1 MTYRLSRPR
10 LFLTVASL
18 YGARSSCSRA
28 QVGVIALRE
37 WRIVASGY
45 VGAPRGEPHCLDEEC
60 IMEGGGCIRSV
71 HAEAN
76 MIAWSAREGI
86 SLKDTMVVCTHQ
98 PCLSCAKLL
107 LNAGISS
114 FIWRSPYRDE
124 RGLELLKRNGIKTMD
139 SEQFEVAWD

>member
-1 MTYRLSRPR
+1 MTYRLTRPR
-10 LFLTVASL
+10 LFTSIALL
-18 YGARSSCSRA
+18 YGQRSSCSRA

-45 VGAPRGEPHCLDEEC
+45 VGAPKGEPHCLDEGCLIE
-60 IMEGGGCIRSV
+60 EGGCIRSV

-76 MIAWSAREGI
+76 MIAWAAREGI

-107 LNAGISS
+107 LNAGIGI
-114 FIWRSPYRDE
+114 FIWQLPYRDP
-124 RGLELLKRNGIKTMD
+124 RGLELLKRNGIMTM
-139 SEQFEVAWD
+139 SLEEFEQWD